1 MRNERNDRVWKGR
14 KTRIGKLPIQLLAEV
29 ETGEKLTRTC
39 AVMYVHEVETT
50 RCFERKCYEDREAT
64 NIETIYRLA
73 VIKQSMLTCKER
85 TSIPSTAINQILY
98 MKLEMKLLSI

>member
-1 MRNERNDRVWKGR
+1 MTGFGKGR

-39 AVMYVHEVETT
+39 AVMYVHKVETA
-50 RCFERKCYEDREAT
+50 RCFERKCYADREAT

-73 VIKQSMLTCKER
+73 VMKQSMFACKVR
-85 TSIPSTAINQILY
+85 TSITYAARAMYQLFVNS
-98 MKLEMKLLSI
+98 K